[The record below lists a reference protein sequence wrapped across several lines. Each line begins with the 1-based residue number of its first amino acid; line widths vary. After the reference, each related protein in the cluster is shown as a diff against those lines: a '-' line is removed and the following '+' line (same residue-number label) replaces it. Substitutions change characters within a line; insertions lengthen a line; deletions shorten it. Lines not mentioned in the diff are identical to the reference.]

1 MSYKSTSIEIKMIMK
16 LNSKVKEIYQNSWG
30 NAINND
36 PICPK
41 YAVLNGNDR

>member
-16 LNSKVKEIYQNSWG
+16 LNSKVKERHQSSRG
-30 NAINND
+30 TAISND

-41 YAVLNGNDR
+41 YAVLNGNDW